1 MKRFI
6 TLIAVLMCGF
16 SGIACAQQSVTAAS
30 SSASAATGKTHETKA
45 AAKGATKNGAMVDIN
60 SATAKELAALP
71 KIGDAKAKAIVDGR
85 PWSGKDDLV
94 AKNIL
99 TQSEYD
105 AIKDMIIAK
114 QAGKGANAK
123 GEKKQKHN

>member
-6 TLIAVLMCGF
+6 TLAAVLMCGF
-16 SGIACAQQSVTAAS
+16 SGIACAQQSAAAS
-30 SSASAATGKTHETKA
+30 SSASTATGKAHEAKA
-45 AAKGATKNGAMVDIN
+45 AAKGAAKNGTMIDIN

-71 KIGDAKAKAIVDGR
+71 KLGDAKAKAIVDGR

-99 TQSEYD
+99 SQTEYD

-114 QAGKGANAK
+114 QAGKDANVK